1 MTRST
6 RRNWGTL
13 VLVFAL
19 LTACSS
25 AGGEASTPVSEP
37 PTTTQDQAAP
47 TTTTPV
53 LEAPEPYVPA
63 AGEPS
68 PEVKQAAAQVVQA
81 LLTYPVGGGTLQQAA
96 IRIEGLPAAPG
107 VAAQAGPLLRPN
119 AAATAE
125 IVYPQYGGLL
135 EDAASV
141 MVITRYRVRT
151 AERDDTVVRTIDV
164 RLARQADAW
173 QVTEL
178 ASLGGNRPADS
189 PLSGEGA
196 AVLANPAIELPA
208 SARWDI
214 KAGRVD
220 PRILQLLL
228 TIARDHSMSV
238 TTFSTGHPVEVFG
251 TPSVSN
257 HTEGRGVDIW
267 AVDDRPVID
276 QRSPD
281 SPLRDLVVDL
291 VAQGVTELGSPW
303 AVGGGSFTNT
313 LHQDHLHLAYDS

>member
-1 MTRST
+1 MTRSA
-6 RRNWGTL
+6 RRKTGAI
-13 VLVFAL
+13 VLALAL
-19 LTACSS
+19 LTACGSADGESS
-25 AGGEASTPVSEP
+25 PPVSDA
-37 PTTTQDQAAP
+37 PTSTQDHAAP
-47 TTTTPV
+47 ATTAVV

-81 LLTYPVGGGTLQQAA
+81 LLTYPVGGGTPEQATS
-96 IRIEGLPAAPG
+96 RIEGLPAAPG
-107 VAAQAGPLLRPN
+107 VATQAGPLLRPN

-164 RLARQADAW
+164 RLARQADGW

-189 PLSGEGA
+189 PVSGEGA
-196 AVLANPAIELPA
+196 SVLANPAIELPA

-220 PRILQLLL
+220 ARILQVLL
-228 TIARDHSMSV
+228 TIARDHTLSV

-276 QRSPD
+276 QRAAD

-291 VAQGVTELGSPW
+291 VGQGVTELGSPW